1 MASENKKWQSFKGE
15 KVIIDTNSSYIYM
28 GTLKSSDDSFVTLS
42 DVDVHDNRESASTK
56 EQYINQTRKNGIH
69 KNRNEVIIRKE
80 QVISFSRMDDVIP
93 Y

>member
-1 MASENKKWQSFKGE
+1 MASETKKWQGFKVE
-15 KVIIDTNSSYIYM
+15 KVIVDTNSSYIYM
-28 GTLKSSDDSFVTLS
+28 GTLKSYDDCFITLN
-42 DVDVHDNRESASTK
+42 DVDVHDNRESTSTK

-80 QVISFSRMDDVIP
+80 QIVSFSLLDDVIP